1 MTEQSIPM
9 ITCPFCSPDN
19 QGIAFASSDSFLAL
33 YNIAPILP
41 GHTLIIP
48 RKHIK
53 SLRAL
58 PDDLISEF
66 FLFSRKV
73 TEVLLKYYHADA
85 FDWSLQDNEAAGQ
98 TVQHLHLHI
107 IMRHPSDLPEPGDW
121 YPLLES
127 QNKNDSNQRPDLGKE
142 EYSRVAESLKTV
154 YDEAEKASLDSNKK

>member
-1 MTEQSIPM
+1 MKDQSIPL

-19 QGIAFASSDSFLAL
+19 QGIAFASSRSFLAL

-48 RKHIK
+48 RMHIK
-53 SLRAL
+53 SLRFL
-58 PDDLISEF
+58 SDELISEF
-66 FLFSRKV
+66 FQFSRKV
-73 TEVLLKYYHADA
+73 TEILLKYYKADA

-107 IMRHPSDLPEPGDW
+107 IVRHPSDLPEPGDW

-127 QNKNDSNQRPDLGKE
+127 QNKNESNKRPDLGKE
-142 EYSRVAESLKTV
+142 EYTRIAESLRTA
-154 YDEAEKASLDSNKK
+154 YNEANKASSDSYKK